1 MVRAH
6 VDVSKP
12 EEAMQAYEIIDNI
25 PAFEIISVKEQLSM
39 SLRRLVL
46 RVSYSGRVIGEI

>member
-12 EEAMQAYEIIDNI
+12 EEAMRAYEIIDNI
-25 PAFEIISVKEQLSM
+25 PAFEIIRIKEQLSM
-39 SLRRLVL
+39 SARRLLVY
-46 RVSYSGRVIGEI
+46 VSYSGRVIGEI